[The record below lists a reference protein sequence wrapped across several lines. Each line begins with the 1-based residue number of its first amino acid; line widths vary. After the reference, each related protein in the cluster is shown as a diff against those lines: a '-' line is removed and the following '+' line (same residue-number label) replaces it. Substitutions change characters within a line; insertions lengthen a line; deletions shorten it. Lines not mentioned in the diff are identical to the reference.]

1 MSGLIEALGWT
12 LLDFLWQGVLLGA
25 AACLTLGLLRHARP
39 QQRYAAAG
47 LFLTLCLLW
56 PLLSLYGRLQGMAAA
71 GSASGAASLFAV
83 YAPADHWQVLAQRY
97 LPLLV
102 ALWALCIA
110 ALGLRSG
117 LGLWWLSRT
126 IRRGGRHPVW
136 QARLTQLAQACGLRR
151 PVRLRV
157 VDGLPSPVTAGWW
170 RPVVLLP
177 ASLLSG
183 LPPELLEAL
192 LAHELAHIRRHDY
205 LVNLLQN
212 AVETLLFYHPVVWW
226 LSQRIRAERELI
238 ADDLAASQ
246 LGEPRRL
253 ALALSE
259 LEKLQFSTQR
269 LALAANGGDLMARIK
284 HLIQPEPQRVNWK
297 AVLPALGLAAACL
310 GGFAN
315 ATTDQLVSKP
325 DTAAVVD
332 FSSCKKPVW
341 PQAALT
347 EQRTGTVTLGF
358 VIGADGKVK
367 SSEVHRSSG
376 HADLDAAARDG
387 IALCSF
393 KPAQHKGKAVASRKQ
408 IQYVW
413 TLE

>member
-12 LLDFLWQGVLLGA
+12 LLDFLWQGALLGA
-25 AACLTLGLLRHARP
+25 AAFLTLGLLRHARP

-47 LFLTLCLLW
+47 LFLALCLLW
-56 PLLSLYGRLQGMAAA
+56 PLIGLYGRLHGMVAA
-71 GSASGAASLFAV
+71 GSASDAASLFAG
-83 YAPADHWQVLAQRY
+83 YAPADDWQALMQRS

-110 ALGLRSG
+110 ALSLRSG
-117 LGLWWLSRT
+117 LGLWWLGRAV
-126 IRRGGRHPVW
+126 RHGGRHPAW
-136 QARLTQLAQACGLRR
+136 QARLTQLARRFGLRR
-151 PVRLRV
+151 PVRLRI

-205 LVNLLQN
+205 LINLLQN
-212 AVETLLFYHPVVWW
+212 AVETLLFYHPAVWW

-284 HLIQPEPQRVNWK
+284 HLVQPEPQRVNWK
-297 AVLPALGLAAACL
+297 AALPALGLAVACL

-315 ATTDQLVSKP
+315 AKTEQMVSKP
-325 DTAAVVD
+325 DKAAVLD
-332 FSSCKKPVW
+332 FKTCAKPVW
-341 PQAALT
+341 PKAALD
-347 EQRTGTVTLGF
+347 EARVGTVVLSF
-358 VIGADGKVK
+358 VIGADGKVQ
-367 SSEVHRSSG
+367 SSEVRKSSG
-376 HADLDAAARDG
+376 HSDLDQAAREG

-393 KPAQHKGKAVASRKQ
+393 QAARHKGKNVASRKQ